1 MSDGTQKKP
10 ATTRNKRSCK
20 RCNEKK
26 VRCDRNS
33 PCAACVKAGYSCTF
47 PGPRRAPRTI
57 NRPPVSALLARL
69 TELEAEVQ
77 QLRLKHRDSDKDEHQ
92 SSRLSSLGDNQSLHL
107 PRIDLGLFDLPKGG
121 FLGHNSP
128 MWPHDSFRQHYL
140 QPLYIEALWSTY
152 HKRVAPLIA
161 LLHLPTTARIV
172 QDASNGL
179 EIDSSSEA
187 LLLSVCFAAV
197 VSLCPDQFHSEL
209 GLEYHKA
216 KPAYELALYQALNR
230 ADFLRSPGV
239 LTLQAAVLYLLCARV
254 DGDTRV
260 VWAES
265 AVVIRLAQSQGIH
278 RDGKKIGLSP
288 FDTEIRRRLWW
299 HICILDML
307 CSEDQGIDMQ
317 IRPGT
322 FDTQFPVNV
331 DGDELEPPMLELP
344 PERYGFTDIAL
355 CITTSFMIKEVHLS
369 PQLLD
374 AVTSLKDREDRIK
387 FVGKTLHEQY
397 LNHFNLGIPVH
408 WVLATITRLHLSKSW
423 VTLHSQLS
431 SSDSG
436 EQQSQY
442 MDSVFL
448 TALELVE
455 FAYFLQTN
463 DVTAQWSWLCRS
475 YKQKDTIS
483 YILDEL
489 SYRLP
494 SPETDRA
501 WEVVTKTTSLWRQC
515 PLGTAAEPEMPLLEL
530 IQRADLLREGKLER
544 EMGVSGSCTNPST
557 IAWLQGI
564 WPYQDIKDI
573 NEL

>member
-1 MSDGTQKKP
+1 MSDGTQKKF

-20 RCNEKK
+20 RCSERK

-33 PCAACVKAGYSCTF
+33 PCAVCAKAGDLCTF

-57 NRPPVSALLARL
+57 NRPPVKALVARL
-69 TELEAEVQ
+69 AELETEVQ
-77 QLRLKHRDSDKDEHQ
+77 HLRSKYHDLGKDERQ
-92 SSRLSSLGDNQSLHL
+92 SNKSSTLRDNQSLHL
-107 PRIDLGLFDLPKGG
+107 SRIDPGLFDLRKGG
-121 FLGHNSP
+121 FLGYNSP
-128 MWPHDSFRQHYL
+128 VWSHDSFRQHYL
-140 QPLYIEALWSTY
+140 QPLHIETLWRTY

-172 QDASNGL
+172 QDASKGL
-179 EIDSSSEA
+179 DIDSSSEA
-187 LLLSVCFAAV
+187 LLLSVCFAAI
-197 VSLCPDQFHSEL
+197 VSLCPGQFQSEL
-209 GLEYHKA
+209 GLEYHEA
-216 KPAYELALYQALNR
+216 KSAYELALYQALSR
-230 ADFLRSPGV
+230 ADFIRSPGL
-239 LTLQAAVLYLLCARV
+239 LTLQAAVLHLLCARV
-254 DGDTRV
+254 DGDTRL
-260 VWAES
+260 VWFES

-322 FDTQFPVNV
+322 FDAQFPVNV
-331 DGDELEPPMLELP
+331 DRDELEPLMLELP
-344 PERYGFTDIAL
+344 PERNGFTDIAL

-374 AVTSLKDREDRIK
+374 PVTSLEDREDHIK
-387 FVGKTLHEQY
+387 SVGKTLHERY
-397 LNHFNLGIPVH
+397 LNHFNLGIPAH

-423 VTLHSQLS
+423 VTLHSQFS
-431 SSDSG
+431 SSNSG
-436 EQQSQY
+436 EQKSQY
-442 MDSVFL
+442 VDSVFL
-448 TALELVE
+448 TAIELVE

-494 SPETDRA
+494 SPETYRA

-515 PLGTAAEPEMPLLEL
+515 PLGTAAEPETPLLEL
-530 IQRADLLREGKLER
+530 IQRADLLREEKLER
-544 EMGVSGSCTNPST
+544 EMCVSGSCTNPST
-557 IAWLQGI
+557 LAWLQGI
-564 WPYQDIKDI
+564 WPYQDIEDI

>member
-1 MSDGTQKKP
+1 M
-10 ATTRNKRSCK
+10 
-20 RCNEKK
+20 
-26 VRCDRNS
+26 
-33 PCAACVKAGYSCTF
+33 
-47 PGPRRAPRTI
+47 
-57 NRPPVSALLARL
+57 
-69 TELEAEVQ
+69 
-77 QLRLKHRDSDKDEHQ
+77 
-92 SSRLSSLGDNQSLHL
+92 
-107 PRIDLGLFDLPKGG
+107 
-121 FLGHNSP
+121 
-128 MWPHDSFRQHYL
+128 
-140 QPLYIEALWSTY
+140 
-152 HKRVAPLIA
+152 
-161 LLHLPTTARIV
+161 
-172 QDASNGL
+172 
-179 EIDSSSEA
+179 
-187 LLLSVCFAAV
+187 
-197 VSLCPDQFHSEL
+197 
-209 GLEYHKA
+209 EYHKA
-216 KPAYELALYQALNR
+216 KPAYELALYQALSR

-254 DGDTRV
+254 GGDTRV

-299 HICILDML
+299 HICILDIL

-317 IRPGT
+317 IKPGT

-331 DGDELEPPMLELP
+331 DGDELEPLMLELP

-355 CITTSFMIKEVHLS
+355 CITTSFMIKAVHLS

-397 LNHFNLGIPVH
+397 LNRFNLGISVH
-408 WVLATITRLHLSKSW
+408 WTRVNSNRNIWTRCFSLPLSLSNSHIFYKPMMLPHNGAGSVG
-423 VTLHSQLS
+423 VT
-431 SSDSG
+431 
-436 EQQSQY
+436 
-442 MDSVFL
+442 
-448 TALELVE
+448 
-455 FAYFLQTN
+455 N
-463 DVTAQWSWLCRS
+463 
-475 YKQKDTIS
+475 KQKDTIS

-544 EMGVSGSCTNPST
+544 EMGVSGSYTNPST